1 MNRADLRSNI
11 IPGMRYKDAF
21 TAIDWLCDVLGF
33 TRHLVVPDGKGG
45 VAHAELTLGNGM
57 IMLGSRRDDAGDSVV
72 PPAATELWTQSAYIV
87 AGDIEA
93 SYERAK
99 AAQADIVTELEEQP
113 LRRPPVVR
121 PRSRGTALEYRFP
134 RPMGGPGE
142 RLNCYLR
149 HAGNNATR
157 FCT

>member
-99 AAQADIVTELEEQP
+99 AAQADIVTELEEQHYGGG
-113 LRRPPVVR
+113 LFSVR
-121 PRSRGTALEYRFP
+121 DPEGQLWNIGSHDPWADQESV
-134 RPMGGPGE
+134 
-142 RLNCYLR
+142 
-149 HAGNNATR
+149 
-157 FCT
+157 

>member
-99 AAQADIVTELEEQP
+99 AAQADIVTELEEQHYGGRVCP
-113 LRRPPVVR
+113 SAIPRDSSGISVPTTHGRTRRAFELL
-121 PRSRGTALEYRFP
+121 S
-134 RPMGGPGE
+134 
-142 RLNCYLR
+142 
-149 HAGNNATR
+149 ATR
-157 FCT
+157 GK